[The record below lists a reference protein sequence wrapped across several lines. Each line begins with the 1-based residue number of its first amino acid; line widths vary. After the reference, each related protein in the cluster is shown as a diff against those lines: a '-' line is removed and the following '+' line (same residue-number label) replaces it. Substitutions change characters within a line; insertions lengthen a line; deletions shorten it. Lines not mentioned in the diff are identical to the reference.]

1 MVRLHNHQSLFYK
14 VFKEKLLSNGTSD
27 GGKDEFKSILCLEE
41 HSKRDRDV
49 IKRGKTY
56 CKHFVVH
63 TFTHT

>member
-27 GGKDEFKSILCLEE
+27 GGKGEFKSIPCLEE
-41 HSKRDRDV
+41 HSKRDRGV

-56 CKHFVVH
+56 CIHFVVQ

>member
-14 VFKEKLLSNGTSD
+14 VFEEKLLSNGTSD

-49 IKRGKTY
+49 IKRGKIY
-56 CKHFVVH
+56 CTHFVVH